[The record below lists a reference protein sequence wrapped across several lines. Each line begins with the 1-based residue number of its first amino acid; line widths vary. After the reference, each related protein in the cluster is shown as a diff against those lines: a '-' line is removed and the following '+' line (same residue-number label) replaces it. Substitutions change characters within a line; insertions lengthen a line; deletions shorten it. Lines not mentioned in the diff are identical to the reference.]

1 MNDQQEG
8 RKPLTAKPRKP
19 LGPMTVHGWEQD
31 PEKMPGACRFCGLDR
46 GNPCHRDGAGP
57 L

>member
-8 RKPLTAKPRKP
+8 RRPLTAKPRKP